1 MNHSPTHYL
10 FLSTHYPFLII
21 EQIMV
26 LNRGYLKSC
35 GFDFVVGRTNLN
47 VRFKS
52 CYSFGVFHVSFKTHS
67 TRVI

>member
-26 LNRGYLKSC
+26 LNRGYLKSY
-35 GFDFVVGRTNLN
+35 GFGFGVGRANLN

-52 CYSFGVFHVSFKTHS
+52 CYSLGVFHVSFKIHS
-67 TRVI
+67 IRII